1 MSIAYMGITKMD
13 NASMDYASMD
23 SASTNDANADDA
35 NADDASMD
43 YANMDYA
50 STNDAN
56 TDDASMDYANTNN
69 VNADYTNTDYAS
81 MNPKDNSAISAVIL
95 CGGRS
100 SRMGTDKALLT
111 LGGESFLD
119 IQINKLRSLGID
131 DIMVS
136 GHDYGI
142 RVEGVRRVRDEI
154 ADCGPLGGM
163 YSCFKSAAHD
173 YALVTT
179 VDSPLISARTLQTL
193 IDLCDPAGAK
203 KPDADT
209 YADTYAEIDGWVMSR
224 NGRPEPLL
232 GIYRCGIHDMILS
245 QIKEGK
251 LAVRRLLV
259 RINCIYPELSV
270 SPEEL
275 LNCNTPEDYSKVRQ
289 LLSAQT

>member
-1 MSIAYMGITKMD
+1 MGITKMD
-13 NASMDYASMD
+13 NASMDYA
-23 SASTNDANADDA
+23 NA
-35 NADDASMD
+35 
-43 YANMDYA
+43 
-50 STNDAN
+50 
-56 TDDASMDYANTNN
+56 DDASMDYANTNN

-209 YADTYAEIDGWVMSR
+209 YAEIDAWVISR

-232 GIYRCGIHDMILS
+232 GIYRCGIHDIILS

-251 LAVRRLLV
+251 LAVRRLLD
-259 RINCIYPELSV
+259 RINCIYPELSGA
-270 SPEEL
+270 PEEL
-275 LNCNTPEDYSKVRQ
+275 LNCNTPEDYSKVMR
-289 LLSAQT
+289 LPCLHCLFLIRILSMSSHSRFRLFF

>member
-1 MSIAYMGITKMD
+1 MGITKMD
-13 NASMDYASMD
+13 NASMDYA
-23 SASTNDANADDA
+23 NA
-35 NADDASMD
+35 
-43 YANMDYA
+43 
-50 STNDAN
+50 
-56 TDDASMDYANTNN
+56 DDASMDYANTNN

-119 IQINKLRSLGID
+119 IQINKLRSLGIE

-193 IDLCDPAGAK
+193 IDLCDQAGAK

-209 YADTYAEIDGWVMSR
+209 DADTYADTDAEIDAWVISR

-232 GIYRCGIHDMILS
+232 GIYRCGIHDIILS

-251 LAVRRLLV
+251 LAVRRLLD
-259 RINCIYPELSV
+259 RINCIYPELSGT
-270 SPEEL
+270 PEEL
-275 LNCNTPEDYSKVRQ
+275 LNCNTPEDYSKVMR

>member
-23 SASTNDANADDA
+23 YA

-50 STNDAN
+50 S
-56 TDDASMDYANTNN
+56 TNN

-209 YADTYAEIDGWVMSR
+209 DADTYADTYAEIDAWVMSR

-251 LAVRRLLV
+251 LAVRRLLD
-259 RINCIYPELSV
+259 RINCIYPELSGT
-270 SPEEL
+270 PEEL
-275 LNCNTPEDYSKVRQ
+275 PNCNTPEDYSKVMR
-289 LLSAQT
+289 LLSAQK